1 MASVTSLDKDMRK
14 LRMDR
19 YTPQAAK
26 EIREFIE
33 AALGE
38 CMPTDDLMKDL
49 KDGVA
54 LCKYD
59 FYSVFPLTE
68 PIC

>member
-1 MASVTSLDKDMRK
+1 MASVASLDKDMRK

-19 YTPQAAK
+19 YTPQAANEVRK
-26 EIREFIE
+26 FIE

-38 CMPTDDLMKDL
+38 SMPTDDLMKDL

-59 FYSVFPLTE
+59 FSIIFPLIETL
-68 PIC
+68 C